1 MAMTEKMTL
10 ARYLD
15 ARGKVRVLTR
25 IEAEAFGVPYP
36 LVRGWVERHGAT
48 VITDGMLDR
57 IRARTGDSTTPR
69 ACRARNGLEAGMAS
83 LDADP
88 AARVKVAPV
97 THEARAAPQF
107 PGFVLRARQGR
118 AVGAVGLPWK

>member
-36 LVRGWVERHGAT
+36 LVRGWIERYGAT
-48 VITDGMLDR
+48 AITDAMLGR

-69 ACRARNGLEAGMAS
+69 ACRARNGLEAGMAG
-83 LDADP
+83 LDPTP
-88 AARVKVAPV
+88 AARATPRP
-97 THEARAAPQF
+97 TQF

-118 AVGAVGLPWK
+118 AAGAVGLPWE